1 MFVESNKKNNKN
13 LIMSVLLYILIQ
25 YPLSS
30 MLKVYIGPLN
40 VVLTGL
46 CFLLFIAFYFK
57 YNIRKKELILL
68 CYIAL
73 TFVQNIIIWG
83 FHYYENNML
92 FYLPFLI
99 LYFCFFTRNS
109 STILQFFKEHK
120 SYIDFVLVLW
130 NVIVLVSFFIPSCYI
145 YEGET
150 LGFVSFAGTTFLLS
164 SIAILVCAF
173 LIFQFCIY
181 RNKIYLLAMIIPS
194 LCILLGTTR
203 TYLVVLICAWMI
215 TIYVSIN
222 NKKKFLPAI
231 IVGSIIFIAIVMVS
245 PIKNK
250 FLDTSSRTEELD
262 MDPLEAF
269 TSGRSVFW
277 EYDLKHI
284 FSNNI
289 LEISFGNGVNY
300 LFYLNKA
307 KFHNALWAHNDFIQ
321 ILSDYGIFGLIIYFY
336 MFKYLIKCMVGDN
349 KRLKMITLILVLMWI
364 FNAFFNMFY
373 TYFCATLSFPIF
385 LLCIK
390 YDLENRNKDNME
402 ELNKNEKNTIND
414 LV

>member
-300 LFYLNKA
+300 LFYLNKIR
-307 KFHNALWAHNDFIQ
+307 FNNALWAHNDFIQ

>member
-1 MFVESNKKNNKN
+1 
-13 LIMSVLLYILIQ
+13 
-25 YPLSS
+25 
-30 MLKVYIGPLN
+30 
-40 VVLTGL
+40 
-46 CFLLFIAFYFK
+46 
-57 YNIRKKELILL
+57 
-68 CYIAL
+68 
-73 TFVQNIIIWG
+73 
-83 FHYYENNML
+83 ML

-300 LFYLNKA
+300 LFYLNKIR
-307 KFHNALWAHNDFIQ
+307 FNNALWAHNDFIQ

-364 FNAFFNMFY
+364 FNAFFNIFY
-373 TYFCATLSFPIF
+373 TYFCSNLSFPIF